1 VRIVPAL
8 DRGLRILSL
17 LATENRRMKVSD
29 IAQILAIP
37 RSATYELIHTLATH
51 GAIRQF
57 DNGEIDLGP
66 KVLALGSAYGRRL
79 DFVQTAQ
86 AAAQAVMQQCDETVQ
101 IGVLDGRHVLYIA
114 KADSNRQVRLVS
126 TVGVRLPA
134 HCTALGKVLLAFLPE
149 AQLAQCLDGV
159 TLEALTDRSITD
171 KAALSAQLA
180 QVRRDLFAP
189 EECESNLD
197 VACVAAPVWNAQ
209 GENVAAMSI
218 SVPVSRMTPEHR
230 AVLQGIVIAGA
241 AKLSQEMGYIL
252 PATRRAEERLQHA

>member
-1 VRIVPAL
+1 
-8 DRGLRILSL
+8 
-17 LATENRRMKVSD
+17 MKASD
-29 IAQILAIP
+29 IAQLLDIP
-37 RSATYELIHTLATH
+37 RSATYELIHTLASH

-66 KVLALGSAYGRRL
+66 HVLALGSAYGRRL

-86 AAAQAVMQQCDETVQ
+86 AAAHAVMQQCDETVQ

-126 TVGVRLPA
+126 TIGVRLPA
-134 HCTALGKVLLAFLPE
+134 HCTALGKVLLAFLPPE
-149 AQLAQCLDGV
+149 TLAACIDDV
-159 TLEALTDRSITD
+159 TLEALTERSITD
-171 KAALSAQLA
+171 HAALAAQLA
-180 QVRRDLFAP
+180 QVRRDGYAP

-218 SVPVSRMTPEHR
+218 SVPVSRMTQEHR
-230 AVLQGIVIAGA
+230 AALQAIVIAGA
-241 AKLSQEMGYIL
+241 ARLSQEMGYIA
-252 PATRRAEERLQHA
+252 PTQRRAGQVLQHA

>member
-1 VRIVPAL
+1 MRIVPAL

-17 LATENRRMKVSD
+17 LATEDRRMKVSD
-29 IAQILAIP
+29 IAQILSIP
-37 RSATYELIHTLATH
+37 RSATYELLHTLATH

-66 KVLALGSAYGRRL
+66 RVLALGSAYGRRL

-101 IGVLDGRHVLYIA
+101 IGVLDDRHVLYVA

-134 HCTALGKVLLAFLPE
+134 HCTALGKVLLAFLSPE
-149 AQLAQCLDGV
+149 ELADCFDGV

-171 KAALSAQLA
+171 KKKLLQQLA
-180 QVRRDLFAP
+180 VVRRDMYAP

-197 VACVAAPVWNAQ
+197 VSCVAAPVWNAQ

-218 SVPVSRMTPEHR
+218 SVPVSRMTPERREQLR
-230 AVLQGIVIAGA
+230 AIVVEGA
-241 AKLSQEMGYIL
+241 LKLSQEMGYLL
-252 PATRRAEERLQHA
+252 PESEAA